1 MATCEDDV
9 VNPVH
14 GGDRLPVGVCRPGAG
29 ARGAV
34 SVVASPV
41 RGVAPPRQAKDGVA
55 ARAGIVP
62 CDPRSAALARDLVA
76 RRLAALCL
84 ADLVD
89 VAELLVSELV
99 GNAIKYAGGRTLLI
113 TVHAAE
119 RGARVTVTDGSRG
132 LPTLVRAGGED
143 EGGRG
148 LALVDALALRWGTV
162 PLRNGKRVWFE
173 L

>member
-1 MATCEDDV
+1 M
-9 VNPVH
+9 
-14 GGDRLPVGVCRPGAG
+14 
-29 ARGAV
+29 
-34 SVVASPV
+34 
-41 RGVAPPRQAKDGVA
+41 
-55 ARAGIVP
+55 P
-62 CDPRSAALARDLVA
+62 CDPRSAALARDIVA
-76 RRLAALCL
+76 RRLADLGL
-84 ADLVD
+84 ADLAD

-113 TVHAAE
+113 TVHAAG

-132 LPTLVRAGGED
+132 LPALVSAGGED

-148 LALVDALALRWGTV
+148 LALVDALAVRWGTV